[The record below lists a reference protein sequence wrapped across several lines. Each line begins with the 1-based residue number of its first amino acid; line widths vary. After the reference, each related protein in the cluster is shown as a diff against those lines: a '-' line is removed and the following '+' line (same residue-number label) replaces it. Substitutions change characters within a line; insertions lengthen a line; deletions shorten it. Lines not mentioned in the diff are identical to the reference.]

1 MLDETNDSE
10 AAQELRL
17 LQDSAR
23 TLLERV
29 GGVARARALR
39 GNTDGWDS
47 TVMGEIAEAGMLG
60 IMAPETAGGLGMGL
74 EAAGVIATEI
84 GRALAPEPVVPVVG
98 LVVGMLHRICPDDAG
113 LAEAIAGES
122 VAALAWQERDPQGR
136 LADTM
141 ACRYEGNTLSGS
153 KAWVAGAMGADHFL
167 VVAESQN
174 GPALVRVTQDAK
186 GFSKTPMR
194 QSDGS
199 HLLELLFD
207 STPGELLAEGPQV
220 AEALAAAIADTTAL
234 AAAELVG
241 VTEKALEIT
250 LEFLKTREQFGKAIG
265 SFQAI
270 QHRAVDMHLNIE
282 IARASI
288 TETLPLIDAA
298 TDAATRTRQ
307 SSRAKARACTAAL
320 KITREAVQM
329 HGAVG
334 YTDELDVGL
343 YLNRAIMLS
352 AWLGDAATHRRRWLE
367 IRETGGD
374 TK

>member
-1 MLDETNDSE
+1 MLDETNDNE
-10 AAQELRL
+10 DAQELRL

-29 GGVARARALR
+29 GGVDRARALR
-39 GNTDGWDS
+39 GNDDGWDS

-60 IMAPETAGGLGMGL
+60 IMAPESAGGLGMGL

-98 LVVGMLHRICPDDAG
+98 FAVGMLHRLCPDDAG
-113 LAEAIAGES
+113 LADVIAGET
-122 VAALAWQERDPQGR
+122 VPAFAWQERDPKGR
-136 LADTM
+136 LADAMT
-141 ACRYEGNTLSGS
+141 CHFDGKTLSGS

-167 VVAESQN
+167 VVAGSQN
-174 GPALVRVTQDAK
+174 GPALVRVTRNAK
-186 GFSKTPMR
+186 GLTQTPRR

-207 STPGELLAEGPQV
+207 STPGDLLAEGPQV
-220 AEALAAAIADTTAL
+220 AEALDAAIVDTTAL

-241 VTEKALEIT
+241 VAEKALEIT
-250 LEFLKTREQFGKAIG
+250 LEFLKTREQFGKPIG

-288 TETLPLIDAA
+288 SETLPLIDSAP
-298 TDAATRTRQ
+298 DAPTRARQ
-307 SSRAKARACTAAL
+307 ASRAKARACTSAL